1 MTPIL
6 LYNNYMHQYYY
17 ANTGHEFPGLW
28 HRHNHSVERTKYLHM
43 IEKHY
48 GHMPLVECDI
58 AISLTANTH

>member
-1 MTPIL
+1 
-6 LYNNYMHQYYY
+6 MHQYYY